1 MIDFGV
7 QGSLGFSYELPQ
19 GWSIIGQARYLF
31 GLIDIDSSSASFYT
45 RGFQFL
51 FGAQFSF

>member
-31 GLIDIDSSSASFYT
+31 GLIDIDSRSASFYT